1 MKIVML
7 IAFILAI
14 VHADKII
21 TGKVFRDHLEECGK
35 VLPKVLGRQKELD
48 IGLIFCATKRV
59 GGIDIN
65 NALNRNKVIANCK
78 AVCISDPVKAEQCKD
93 ICNTCMDEGFKV
105 PGSNFIKTIRA
116 IQCAVSQDL
125 ISLIDKE

>member
-1 MKIVML
+1 MKIVIL
-7 IAFILAI
+7 IAFILAV

-21 TGKVFRDHLEECGK
+21 TGKVFRDHLAECGK
-35 VLPKVLGRQKELD
+35 VLPNVLSRQRELD
-48 IGLIFCATKRV
+48 IGLIFCATKKV

-65 NALNRNKVIANCK
+65 NALNRDKVIANCK
-78 AVCISDPVKAEQCKD
+78 AIISDPVKVEQCKD

-105 PGSNFIKTIRA
+105 PGSNFIKTITA
-116 IQCAVSQDL
+116 IQCAVKYDL